1 MHPCQLGDKT
11 RGGGGSRAPGEETR
25 GPEHGASRPQ
35 SVLLPSPLVPALPLE
50 TKVSEANLN
59 L

>member
-11 RGGGGSRAPGEETR
+11 RGGGSRAPAEEMR
-25 GPEHGASRPQ
+25 GPEHRASDPQ
-35 SVLLPSPLVPALPLE
+35 SVLLPSPLVLALPLE
-50 TKVSEANLN
+50 TKISEDNLN